1 MASQVTDI
9 QLQLKDI
16 IQIVAPSDP
25 DLHMKRYVIEYIDS
39 FKIKL
44 ISVDD
49 LDAAVLNITIG
60 KSGVL
65 DNKSIT
71 GIYLLSRDDTT
82 GYARQNGLVPGTKV
96 NIFFKAEEE
105 LVVSGEITD
114 LEEDMIEILLMD
126 QSIIYIDFAYKGI
139 PDDIPIEK
147 IIKKNQ

>member
-65 DNKSIT
+65 DNNSIT
-71 GIYLLSRDDTT
+71 GIYLLSRDDTC
-82 GYARQNGLVPGTKV
+82 
-96 NIFFKAEEE
+96 
-105 LVVSGEITD
+105 
-114 LEEDMIEILLMD
+114 LLYTSD
-126 QSIIYIDFAYKGI
+126 AAD
-139 PDDIPIEK
+139 E
-147 IIKKNQ
+147 